1 MVYGCGAGTV
11 KCLVFFFN
19 FLAFIAGLGILIGAA
34 VIYAAPGVSDK
45 VMIELNKSEI
55 GGIQSLK
62 ASMIALMVIGGFI
75 CLLGFLGCCG
85 ALCESGAMLCLF
97 GTIMI
102 AMLIIQVALGITALV
117 SKGKIRDQLDA
128 FLQDEAKWAFGTP
141 PQASAGD
148 NKNSTTACD
157 FYKDLASHNVCCGY
171 DATLNFGL
179 GRCDGYQCVG
189 DVAKIYCKDQLWTLL
204 VRGAKVI
211 GIVALVFIFLELAAT
226 IFGCCLWTAIRK
238 GERLYEYA

>member
-11 KCLVFFFN
+11 KCLVFTFN

-45 VMIELNKSEI
+45 VMAELNNSDV

-62 ASMIALMVIGGFI
+62 AALIALMVIGGFI

-117 SKGKIRDQLDA
+117 SKDKLRDQLDN
-128 FLQDEAKWAFGTP
+128 FLQEEAKLAFG
-141 PQASAGD
+141 PQATLATKDGH
-148 NKNSTTACD
+148 KNTSTACE
-157 FYKDLASHNVCCGY
+157 FYKDLATHNVCCGY
-171 DATLNFGL
+171 DATHTFPGL
-179 GRCDGYQCVG
+179 CTYNCVG

-226 IFGCCLWTAIRK
+226 VFGCCLWSAIRK